1 MRFSICIPNG
11 MLLTILPTTT
21 AELQPRDRTAGRESN
36 AARCHW
42 ISFLLCIVFALV
54 FTLPGSLSPASG
66 LLGYSGDNFQHAWF
80 LWHFARSVVRFQNP
94 FYTNLIYYPS
104 TVNLAWSTTD
114 PLAGTVALPMSLML
128 GPVAAYNLSL
138 ILQLALAAFFARLL
152 CLRACRNETAAFL
165 GGICFGFSPFLTA
178 HALGHLSLVTAF
190 PISLYFLA
198 LDRVLRHRGS
208 SWKEDW
214 KDGLLLG
221 LALLLTALAH
231 YNYTVV
237 CLAATLVVIAVDA
250 ILMGPRLIE
259 KVWRPLAW
267 ASATFLITFSP
278 ILIMLV
284 GTAADT
290 PRPRPIQNIRQYSSD
305 ALGFLIPS
313 WNHVLFG
320 NFARGLD
327 PSVFVAGY
335 EGTVYVGPVILV
347 LAILGFWKGRTF
359 QRRCAV
365 QGAALAAIFYALSLG
380 PALRILGRQTGIP
393 GPAALLYRIPWMRFV
408 SAPARFHVISALGLA
423 VLSSLG
429 VAFLLNRLQVTWQ
442 RHALV
447 AGVTVLLLL
456 DLLTI
461 PFPVSSIADPAWSSA
476 SAAPA
481 RACVVPSALQKGTV
495 VTFPLIIDPYSMKSM
510 WMQVT
515 DGGRYA
521 LVDGYLSYTADRVWS
536 DYYRNAVLR
545 SLLSLQGEFH
555 TPVDPLADRKAAPA
569 AFRDLNASAF
579 VVFDS
584 PLHDAAVGYLNALL
598 AEPGKSGGSCT
609 VFDVSSGR

>member
-1 MRFSICIPNG
+1 
-11 MLLTILPTTT
+11 LPATTPI
-21 AELQPRDRTAGRESN
+21 AEPHPRDRAAAERESN

-42 ISFLLCIVFALV
+42 ISFLLYIVLALA

-94 FYTNLIYYPS
+94 FYTNLIYYPN

-114 PLAGTVALPMSLML
+114 PLASTLALPMSLLL
-128 GPVAAYNLSL
+128 GPVVAYNLSL

-165 GGICFGFSPFLTA
+165 GGICFGFSPFLMA
-178 HALGHLSLVTAF
+178 HALGHLSLATAF
-190 PISLYFLA
+190 PIPLYFLA

-208 SWKEDW
+208 SWKEYW

-237 CLAATLVVIAVDA
+237 CLAATLVWIAVDA
-250 ILMGPRLIE
+250 VLMGPRLIE

-290 PRPRPIQNIRQYSSD
+290 PQPRPIQNIRQYSSD

-347 LAILGFWKGRTF
+347 LAILGFWKGRSS
-359 QRRCAV
+359 QRRWAV

-393 GPAALLYRIPWMRFV
+393 GPAALLYHIRWMRFV
-408 SAPARFHVISALGLA
+408 SAPARFHAISALGLA

-429 VAFLLNRLQVTWQ
+429 VAFLLNRLQVAWQ
-442 RHALV
+442 RHALA

-461 PFPVSSIADPAWSSA
+461 PFPVSSIADPAWA
-476 SAAPA
+476 SDSGAPA
-481 RACVVPSALQKGTV
+481 RACTLPADLQKGTV
-495 VTFPLIIDPYSMKSM
+495 VTFPLIVAPYSMKSM
-510 WMQVT
+510 WMQAT
-515 DGGRYA
+515 DRGRYA

-536 DYYRNAVLR
+536 DYYRNPVLR
-545 SLLSLQGEFH
+545 SLLSLQGVFH
-555 TPVDPLADRKAAPA
+555 TPVDPKADRQFAPA
-569 AFRDLNASAF
+569 ALRDLNATAF
-579 VVFDS
+579 VIFDS
-584 PLHDAAVGYLNALL
+584 PQHDAALRYVSILL
-598 AEPGKSGGSCT
+598 RELGTSSGSCT
-609 VFDVSSGR
+609 FVAVPSDR